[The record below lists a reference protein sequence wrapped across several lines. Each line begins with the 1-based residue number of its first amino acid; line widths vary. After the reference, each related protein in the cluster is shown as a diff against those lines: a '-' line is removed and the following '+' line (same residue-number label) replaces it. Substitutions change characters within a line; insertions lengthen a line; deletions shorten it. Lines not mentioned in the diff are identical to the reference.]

1 MGANP
6 GRNHRPDN
14 VSASLAAE
22 ASSAHSRINIPLN
35 LENWK
40 GISPEI
46 QADLLWFHQHLL
58 DRRMP
63 QKEAVEAIGY
73 SHRVLATGWCRAGY
87 HSMDGMLIKG
97 FHKIPVREEC
107 ELFDLIGLPWREPWK
122 RNL

>member
-1 MGANP
+1 MGAEKTAAERKD
-6 GRNHRPDN
+6 GQGVADN

-73 SHRVLATGWCRAGY
+73 DWTT
-87 HSMDGMLIKG
+87 I
-97 FHKIPVREEC
+97 
-107 ELFDLIGLPWREPWK
+107 
-122 RNL
+122 